1 MTDNNDDKTG
11 GAAGKKT
18 LTLKP
23 HGVSQG
29 TVRQDMGRGRTK
41 AVVVETKKRPF
52 HRPKDERPITPVAAA
67 PAARPAD
74 QRPAQPQPSG
84 RPAPQPQQH
93 STRQEAN
100 QANRPRVG
108 VVLNQLS
115 AGEID
120 ARRRALAEAQIR
132 DAEEAVIRAENEARR
147 KREEEA
153 RLLQEK
159 EEAARRAA
167 EEAARAAAEPE
178 AKVEE
183 VAEERPVAARAPA
196 SPERRVENRPQ
207 APRPAA
213 PAGGL
218 PTPAP
223 AGALRGRKVDNEK
236 DDDRGPRPGA
246 GPARGKV
253 VRPEPAKVPARPKG
267 DDGRRQGKLTLSTAA
282 DEDAGQRARSL
293 SA

>member
-11 GAAGKKT
+11 SAAGKKT

-23 HGVSQG
+23 SGVSQG

-67 PAARPAD
+67 PAARPVEP
-74 QRPAQPQPSG
+74 RPAQPQPSG

-93 STRQEAN
+93 QTRQEAN

-132 DAEEAVIRAENEARR
+132 EAEEAVIRAENEARR

-153 RLLQEK
+153 RLQQEK

-167 EEAARAAAEPE
+167 EEAARPAVEPE
-178 AKVEE
+178 AKAEE
-183 VAEERPVAARAPA
+183 VVEERPVAARAPA
-196 SPERRVENRPQ
+196 ATERRVDNRPQ
-207 APRPAA
+207 A
-213 PAGGL
+213 
-218 PTPAP
+218 
-223 AGALRGRKVDNEK
+223 
-236 DDDRGPRPGA
+236 
-246 GPARGKV
+246 
-253 VRPEPAKVPARPKG
+253 
-267 DDGRRQGKLTLSTAA
+267 
-282 DEDAGQRARSL
+282 
-293 SA
+293 

>member
-11 GAAGKKT
+11 SAAGKKT

-23 HGVSQG
+23 SGVSQG

-67 PAARPAD
+67 PAARPVEP
-74 QRPAQPQPSG
+74 RPAQPQPSG

-93 STRQEAN
+93 QTRQEAN

-132 DAEEAVIRAENEARR
+132 EAEEAVIRAENEARR

-153 RLLQEK
+153 RLQQEK

-167 EEAARAAAEPE
+167 EEAARPAVEPE
-178 AKVEE
+178 AKAEE
-183 VAEERPVAARAPA
+183 VVEERPVAALA
-196 SPERRVENRPQ
+196 
-207 APRPAA
+207 
-213 PAGGL
+213 
-218 PTPAP
+218 
-223 AGALRGRKVDNEK
+223 
-236 DDDRGPRPGA
+236 
-246 GPARGKV
+246 
-253 VRPEPAKVPARPKG
+253 
-267 DDGRRQGKLTLSTAA
+267 
-282 DEDAGQRARSL
+282 
-293 SA
+293 